1 MNTTKTKPF
10 IDASLK
16 EANKELHM
24 MDKIVIVHCRFQ
36 SVGFFE
42 EKIRI
47 WQSTFLY
54 DGANSNLLSEL
65 IHCENISYYPEWTDV
80 PPGKTFLFTLYFS
93 GLPSDYE
100 SFTLAEIIPEANG
113 FFVPNIKRNKSDVYN
128 IIID

>member
-1 MNTTKTKPF
+1 MSTTKTKPF
-10 IDASLK
+10 IDASLR

-54 DGANSNLLSEL
+54 DDASSSLLSEL

-93 GLPSDYE
+93 GLPSDCK